1 MDNKP
6 SNLEL
11 HDTSHISYES
21 LLEGN
26 QKFVEEA
33 LQEDPQFFTKL
44 ANGQT
49 PPVLWIGCAD
59 SRVPADRITRTNPG
73 EIFVHRNIANVVV
86 HTDLNLL
93 SVLDYAVNVLKVKH
107 VIVVGHY
114 GCGGVQAAMGNKQF
128 GLIDNWL
135 RAIKDVYQKHA
146 PELDA
151 ITDEKTKF
159 DRMVEFNVIEGV
171 NNLCKT
177 TIVQG
182 AWARSQELHV
192 HGWVYA
198 LDTGLITD
206 LKVNASD
213 STGMDSIYQFE
224 KKN

>member
-1 MDNKP
+1 MCATTNT
-6 SNLEL
+6 EL
-11 HDTSHISYES
+11 AIHDTSHITYES

-26 QKFVEEA
+26 EKFIEEA
-33 LQEDPQFFTKL
+33 LSVDPQFFEKL
-44 ANGQT
+44 ANGQK

-59 SRVPADRITRTNPG
+59 SRVPADRITNTNPG

-114 GCGGVQAAMGNKQF
+114 GCGGVEAAMGNKQV

-135 RAIKDVYQKHA
+135 RAIKDVYHKYSN
-146 PELDA
+146 ELSA
-151 ITDEKTKF
+151 ISDNKERFNK
-159 DRMVEFNVIEGV
+159 MVEYNVIEGV
-171 NNLCKT
+171 ENLCKT

-182 AWARSQELHV
+182 AWKNNQDLSI

-198 LDTGLITD
+198 LNTGKIND
-206 LKVNASD
+206 LKVSRTSSAD
-213 STGMDSIYQFE
+213 MDPVYKFD
-224 KKN
+224 

>member
-1 MDNKP
+1 MENNHLK
-6 SNLEL
+6 L
-11 HDTSHISYES
+11 HDTSHITYES
-21 LLEGN
+21 LMEGN
-26 QKFVEEA
+26 RKFVDEA
-33 LQEDPQFFTKL
+33 LAEDPEFFVKL

-49 PPVLWIGCAD
+49 PPILWIGCAD

-114 GCGGVQAAMGNKQF
+114 GCGGIQAAMGNKQF

-135 RAIKDVYQKHA
+135 RAIKDVYQKHTA
-146 PELDA
+146 ELEA
-151 ITDEKTKF
+151 ITDEKKKF

-182 AWARSQELHV
+182 AWARKQELNV

-206 LKVNASD
+206 LKVNATD
-213 STGMDSIYQFE
+213 STQMDSIYKFE
-224 KKN
+224 SK

>member
-1 MDNKP
+1 MDNQK
-6 SNLEL
+6 NLAL
-11 HDTSHISYES
+11 HDTSHITYES
-21 LLEGN
+21 LMDGN
-26 QKFVEEA
+26 RKFVEEA
-33 LQEDPQFFTKL
+33 LAEDPQFFEKL

-135 RAIKDVYQKHA
+135 RAIKDVYQKHTE
-146 PELDA
+146 ELSS
-151 ITDEKTKF
+151 ISDEKQKF
-159 DRMVEFNVIEGV
+159 DRMVELNVVEGV

-198 LDTGLITD
+198 LDTGIIKD

-213 STGMDSIYQFE
+213 SNEMDSIYKFE
-224 KKN
+224 SK

>member
-1 MDNKP
+1 MEKNNAHK
-6 SNLEL
+6 NAL
-11 HDTSHISYES
+11 HDTSHITYES

-33 LQEDPQFFTKL
+33 LEQDPQFFVKL

-49 PPVLWIGCAD
+49 PPILWIGCAD

-114 GCGGVQAAMGNKQF
+114 GCGGVQAAMGNKEF

-135 RAIKDVYQKHA
+135 RAIKDVYQKHTA
-146 PELDA
+146 ELDE
-151 ITDEKTKF
+151 ITDEKMKF

-177 TIVQG
+177 TIVQS
-182 AWARSQELHV
+182 AWARNQELNV

-198 LDTGLITD
+198 LDTGLIKD

-213 STGMDSIYQFE
+213 SAQMDSIYKF
-224 KKN
+224 NI

>member
-1 MDNKP
+1 MCATTNT
-6 SNLEL
+6 EL
-11 HDTSHISYES
+11 AIHDTSHITYES

-26 QKFVEEA
+26 EKFIEEA
-33 LQEDPQFFTKL
+33 LNVDPQFFEKL
-44 ANGQT
+44 ANGQK

-59 SRVPADRITRTNPG
+59 SRVPADRITNTNPG

-114 GCGGVQAAMGNKQF
+114 GCGGVEAAMGNKQV

-135 RAIKDVYQKHA
+135 RAIKDVYHKYSN
-146 PELDA
+146 ELLA
-151 ITDEKTKF
+151 ISDNKERFNK
-159 DRMVEFNVIEGV
+159 MVEFNVIEGV
-171 NNLCKT
+171 ENLCKT

-182 AWARSQELHV
+182 AWKNNQDLSI

-198 LDTGLITD
+198 LNTGKIND
-206 LKVNASD
+206 LKVSRTSSAD
-213 STGMDSIYQFE
+213 MDPVYKFD
-224 KKN
+224 